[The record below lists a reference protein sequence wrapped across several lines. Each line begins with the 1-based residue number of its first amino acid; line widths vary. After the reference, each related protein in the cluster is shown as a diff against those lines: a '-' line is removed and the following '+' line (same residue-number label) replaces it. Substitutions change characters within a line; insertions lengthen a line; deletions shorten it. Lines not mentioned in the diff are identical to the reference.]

1 MNKRNGAL
9 YAFYDLAVSRI
20 SFDYFGFLV
29 LAEFERQYQQKD
41 VLHLIVVP
49 ADGDGFHPNLLYDLK
64 QKQWRLRNIV
74 IPGLSFIPTKTQLTI
89 CESRE
94 HAQQFFA
101 NANHRTFPEDYSPE
115 NPSPRWHVSWATL
128 YNALNRD
135 FMVLQATFQAKEY
148 IKGG

>member
-74 IPGLSFIPTKTQLTI
+74 IPGLSFIPKKPNSRFAGRENRLNNFLLMLIIEYSLRTTRLKTLFLDGT
-89 CESRE
+89 
-94 HAQQFFA
+94 
-101 NANHRTFPEDYSPE
+101 
-115 NPSPRWHVSWATL
+115 
-128 YNALNRD
+128 
-135 FMVLQATFQAKEY
+135 
-148 IKGG
+148 